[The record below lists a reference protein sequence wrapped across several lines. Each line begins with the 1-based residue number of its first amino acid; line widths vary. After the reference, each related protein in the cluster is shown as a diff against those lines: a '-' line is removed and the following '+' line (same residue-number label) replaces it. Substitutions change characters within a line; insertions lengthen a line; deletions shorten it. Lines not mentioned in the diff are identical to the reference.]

1 MTTDKPSVTVLG
13 LGAMGTALAGAL
25 LSAGH
30 PVTVWNRTAAKAD
43 ALVERG
49 AARATSPAEA
59 VAASQVVVACLLDYD
74 SVREV
79 LDPESL
85 RGRTLV
91 NLTNGTPGQAR
102 RFAEWA
108 ACQGAD
114 YLDGGIMAV
123 PPMIGTPAAFVLYSG
138 SATAFDR
145 ARPAL
150 NTFGESVFL
159 GEAVGRAALTD
170 IALLTGMYGM
180 IAGVLQA
187 FALVTADGTPAT
199 DFAPLL
205 TRWLNAMSGW
215 ADGAAKQLDS
225 RDYATGVV
233 SNLGMQAASF
243 GNLHHTA
250 DEQGVSS
257 ELLAPLGRL
266 MRQRAADGH
275 GHEDLTGIIEILRKD
290 DNA

>member
-1 MTTDKPSVTVLG
+1 MTTDKPSITVLG

-43 ALVERG
+43 ALVARG
-49 AARATSPAEA
+49 AARAASPAEA
-59 VAASQVVVACLLDYD
+59 VAASPVVVACLLDYD
-74 SVREV
+74 SVRDV
-79 LDPESL
+79 LGAGHL
-85 RGRTLV
+85 QGRTLV

-102 RFAEWA
+102 EFAEWA

-138 SATAFDR
+138 SRTAFDR

-150 NTFGESVFL
+150 DVFGESVYL
-159 GEAVGRAALTD
+159 GEDVGRAALTD

-180 IAGVLQA
+180 IAGVLQSL
-187 FALVTADGTPAT
+187 ALATSDGAPAT

-205 TRWLNAMSGW
+205 TRWLQAMGGW
-215 ADGAAKQLDS
+215 AEAAAKQFDS

-243 GNLHHTA
+243 DNLHRTA

-275 GHEDLTGIIEILRKD
+275 GHEDLTGIIDDLRKD
-290 DNA
+290 YA

>member
-1 MTTDKPSVTVLG
+1 MTTHTPSTTVLG
-13 LGAMGTALAGAL
+13 LGAMGTALARAL

-43 ALVERG
+43 ALVARG
-49 AARATSPAEA
+49 AARAASPAEA
-59 VAASQVVVACLLDYD
+59 VAASPVVVACLLDYD

-79 LDPESL
+79 LGTGNL
-85 RGRTLV
+85 QGRTIV

-102 RFAEWA
+102 EFAEWA

-123 PPMIGTPAAFVLYSG
+123 PPMIGSPAAFVLYSG
-138 SATAFDR
+138 SRTAFDR

-150 NTFGESVFL
+150 DVFGESVYL
-159 GEAVGRAALTD
+159 GEDVGRAALTD

-180 IAGVLQA
+180 FGGILQSL
-187 FALVTADGTPAT
+187 ALATSDGAPAT
-199 DFAPLL
+199 GFAPML
-205 TRWLNAMSGW
+205 TRWLQAMSGLV
-215 ADGAAKQLDS
+215 DTAAKQIDS
-225 RDYATGVV
+225 GDYATGVV
-233 SNLGMQAASF
+233 SNLGMQAAGF
-243 GNLHHTA
+243 DNLLRTA
-250 DEQGVSS
+250 DEQGVSG

-275 GHEDLTGIIEILRKD
+275 AHEDVAGIIHHLRKD
-290 DNA
+290 NA